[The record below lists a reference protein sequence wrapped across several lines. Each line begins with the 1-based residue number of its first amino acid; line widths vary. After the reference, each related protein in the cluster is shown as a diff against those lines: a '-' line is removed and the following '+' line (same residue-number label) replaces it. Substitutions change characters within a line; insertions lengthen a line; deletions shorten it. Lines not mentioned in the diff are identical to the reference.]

1 MKVALFGG
9 LDTGWGYSMQRYA
22 DQLAAALRTQA
33 GPDDSFELHYGP
45 SSRLPAPLSCSRRL
59 AALANEGLATR
70 VLYPRMALGMQGEI
84 NHVLDHSF
92 GSLASVLPPETT
104 VVTCHDLIP
113 LQVPGIHRTIYS
125 RLTGRRWFVKCIED
139 MARARR
145 IIAISEHTKREV
157 VKWTGYD
164 PHRIIVI
171 PHGVAD
177 CFRPPGEG
185 VDLESVKRQLGLRSG
200 CKYLLHVGSCQPN
213 KNLPALFK
221 TFALVRRKVDYAVQL
236 LRLGPPLTA
245 SLEWLVSQLGLQECI
260 LRLEGLAVDEL
271 TSVYHVAD
279 ALLYPSTYEGFGRP
293 VLEAMA
299 CGLPVVASSAAAISE
314 VLGEGQLTFAP
325 DDHEGM
331 AEAVVRIFQEPD
343 LRATLIERG
352 LHRTEAFSWEMVAQR
367 TRAVYE
373 ELLEEDR
380 VF

>member
-22 DQLAAALRTQA
+22 DQLVTALRAQA
-33 GPDDSFELHYGP
+33 GPDDSFELRYGP
-45 SSRLPAPLSCSRRL
+45 GAQLPLPLSRIWRL
-59 AALANEGLATR
+59 AALANEGLATH

-84 NHVLDHSF
+84 NHMLDHSF
-92 GSLASVLPPETT
+92 GSLASVLPPERT

-113 LQVPGIHRTIYS
+113 LEVPGIHRTIYS
-125 RLTGRRWFVKCIED
+125 RLTGRRWFAKCIED

-145 IIAISEHTKREV
+145 IIAISEHTKQGI

-164 PHRIIVI
+164 PDRIIVI
-171 PHGVAD
+171 PHGVAN

-185 VDLESVKRQLGLRSG
+185 VDLEGVKRQLGLQPG

-213 KNLPALFK
+213 KNLPALLK
-221 TFALVRRKVDYAVQL
+221 AFALVRRKVDYAVQL

-245 SLEWLVSQLGLQECI
+245 GLERLVSQLGLQECI

-271 TSVYHVAD
+271 ISVYHIAD
-279 ALLYPSTYEGFGRP
+279 VLLHPSTYEGFGRP

-299 CGLPVVASSAAAISE
+299 CGLPVVASNAAAIPE

-325 DDHEGM
+325 DDHEAM
-331 AEAVVRIFQEPD
+331 ADAVVRILQEPV

-352 LHRTEAFSWEMVAQR
+352 LRRAKAFSWKMVAQR

-373 ELLEEDR
+373 ELLEEGC